1 MTRLLIV
8 EDDPSL
14 RRSLTLN
21 LRARGYTVEETGNG
35 EDALVMAGRLVPD
48 VILLDLGLPGISGL
62 DVVRGI
68 REWSQLPILVLS
80 ARGAERDKVEALD
93 AGANDYVTKPFGI
106 EELLARLRVAE
117 RSIAGR
123 RPPRTLELA
132 GRTIDLDR
140 RDVRAADGSPI
151 RLTPIEWALLQHLAD
166 AEGRVVGQTELLRA
180 VWGPSYT
187 TETNYLRVHV
197 THLRKKL
204 EHDPAHPVHLLTEP
218 GIGYRL
224 SC

>member
-1 MTRLLIV
+1 MVATA
-8 EDDPSL
+8 DP
-14 RRSLTLN
+14 RPVRSRC
-21 LRARGYTVEETGNG
+21 RAGQG
-35 EDALVMAGRLVPD
+35 
-48 VILLDLGLPGISGL
+48 
-62 DVVRGI
+62 
-68 REWSQLPILVLS
+68 
-80 ARGAERDKVEALD
+80 RGARCGRQRLRHQAVRDR
-93 AGANDYVTKPFGI
+93 G
-106 EELLARLRVAE
+106 LLARLRVAE